1 MKKKVFYTSFLLFFL
16 FLGVV
21 DKLFINSAYSL
32 DNQDASN
39 IKLKNMNENYYIL
52 GPGDILSLTVY
63 DANDFSGNYTIMSDG
78 KIFLPLIGSVDITK
92 LTLDQATTKIK
103 KLYSIELLRPEIL
116 LSLFKSRPV
125 KVSVTGEITNPGL
138 YSLTFD
144 ELTQTKGNAVI
155 KNTGIPTIIN
165 AIQKA
170 GGITNNSNLREVSIS
185 RLLPGKDIAYK
196 QTTVNLID
204 LILKGD
210 QSQNF
215 ILFDGDII
223 SIKKAEK
230 LSEEIIE
237 ASSANLSPKVI
248 NVNVIGEVVSPGNLA
263 LMANTPVLQA
273 VMQAGGPVPYGAD
286 KTNIQLV
293 RINRNG
299 SMTLRK
305 YRLDLKQGVSEELN
319 PPLLDGDIVYVNSS
333 ILAKV
338 NRGIGAVT
346 QPMTGLVTALSLF
359 KLIN

>member
-1 MKKKVFYTSFLLFFL
+1 MVSLLL
-16 FLGVV
+16 QEKSS
-21 DKLFINSAYSL
+21 KLR
-32 DNQDASN
+32 
-39 IKLKNMNENYYIL
+39 
-52 GPGDILSLTVY
+52 T
-63 DANDFSGNYTIMSDG
+63 
-78 KIFLPLIGSVDITK
+78 
-92 LTLDQATTKIK
+92 
-103 KLYSIELLRPEIL
+103 
-116 LSLFKSRPV
+116 
-125 KVSVTGEITNPGL
+125 
-138 YSLTFD
+138 
-144 ELTQTKGNAVI
+144 
-155 KNTGIPTIIN
+155 
-165 AIQKA
+165 
-170 GGITNNSNLREVSIS
+170 
-185 RLLPGKDIAYK
+185 IAY
-196 QTTVNLID
+196 VNLID

-210 QSQNF
+210 QSQNY

-248 NVNVIGEVVSPGNLA
+248 NVTVIGEVVSPGNLS

-299 SMTLRK
+299 SMTLKK
-305 YRLDLKQGVSEELN
+305 YKLDLSKGVSEELN

-333 ILAKV
+333 VLAKV

-346 QPMTGLVTALSLF
+346 QPMTGLVTAWSLF